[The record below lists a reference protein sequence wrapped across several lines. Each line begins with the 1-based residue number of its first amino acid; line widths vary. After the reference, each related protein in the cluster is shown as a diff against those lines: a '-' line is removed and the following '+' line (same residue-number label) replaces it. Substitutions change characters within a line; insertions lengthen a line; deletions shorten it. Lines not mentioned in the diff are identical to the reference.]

1 MPRGGVL
8 FKENLLNYFGLR
20 GALIQGVPVQGAL
33 IQGITVYMLYMFFIS
48 IPFLEGAKMMP
59 TF

>member
-1 MPRGGVL
+1 
-8 FKENLLNYFGLR
+8 LNYFGLR